1 MSINIAPFFWT
12 LNGILYLISRG
23 IRAIDAKENR
33 KNNLTET
40 SPYGPR
46 IFALV
51 QEYPQVTI
59 ASTIII
65 VNFNSFLFNTLTR

>member
-1 MSINIAPFFWT
+1 MKANAIIIGPKDT
-12 LNGILYLISRG
+12 PYENGILYFISIG
-23 IRAIDAKENR
+23 IRAIDAKKNR

-51 QEYPQVTI
+51 HE
-59 ASTIII
+59 
-65 VNFNSFLFNTLTR
+65 